1 MFLNSYSQVICHAC
15 IDDRL
20 ISIRH
25 HVNPVLFHNSFRILM
40 EDCRAILRIARND
53 IFSRN
58 DIFYSSTMLKCIIFC
73 CYYLGPST
81 GSIITQVRLF
91 VMGNYRENKEQKT
104 EERSGRLTHNSY
116 IDIHLVGQAPP
127 YTMLTKKRKFA
138 ASICRLP
145 RNDDKGAIHRSSV
158 ISLTALY
165 DKHYQGKNSFI
176 AHK

>member
-1 MFLNSYSQVICHAC
+1 
-15 IDDRL
+15 
-20 ISIRH
+20 
-25 HVNPVLFHNSFRILM
+25 M

-104 EERSGRLTHNSY
+104 EERS
-116 IDIHLVGQAPP
+116 
-127 YTMLTKKRKFA
+127 RKV
-138 ASICRLP
+138 
-145 RNDDKGAIHRSSV
+145 D
-158 ISLTALY
+158 T
-165 DKHYQGKNSFI
+165 
-176 AHK
+176 